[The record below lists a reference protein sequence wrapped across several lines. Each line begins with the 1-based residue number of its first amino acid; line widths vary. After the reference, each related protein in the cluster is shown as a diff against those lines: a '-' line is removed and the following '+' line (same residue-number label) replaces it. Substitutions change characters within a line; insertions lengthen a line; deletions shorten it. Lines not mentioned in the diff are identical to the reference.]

1 MGEIAMAVAHD
12 EGSRGGDRSIIV
24 WAVVSALLMGWVV
37 VTGFSGRKHVEH
49 AAPQT
54 NTEAPAA
61 TDSKNP

>member
-1 MGEIAMAVAHD
+1 MAVTHD
-12 EGSRGGDRSIIV
+12 EGSRGGARSV
-24 WAVVSALLMGWVV
+24 LLWAVVAALLTVWVV
-37 VTGFSGRKHVEH
+37 VTGYSGRKHVEH

>member
-1 MGEIAMAVAHD
+1 MANTHD
-12 EGSRGGDRSIIV
+12 EGSGGGAMSVIV
-24 WAVVSALLMGWVV
+24 WAIVSVLLMSWVV

-61 TDSKNP
+61 PDSKNP

>member
-1 MGEIAMAVAHD
+1 MAVTHD
-12 EGSRGGDRSIIV
+12 EGSGGGAISV
-24 WAVVSALLMGWVV
+24 LAWAVVSALLVGWVV

-49 AAPQT
+49 TAPQT